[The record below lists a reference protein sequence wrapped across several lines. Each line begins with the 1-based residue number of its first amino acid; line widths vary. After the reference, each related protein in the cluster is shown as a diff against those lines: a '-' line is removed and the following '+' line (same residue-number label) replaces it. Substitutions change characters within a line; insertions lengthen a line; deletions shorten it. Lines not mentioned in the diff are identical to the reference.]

1 MRLLA
6 LSIYT
11 EEDGR
16 VLTADQLRYMPS
28 YSRITPLLA
37 VGTLDSRPLI
47 RGHPPLARVHVP
59 YVNFRGQI
67 FILMYRSY
75 I

>member
-47 RGHPPLARVHVP
+47 
-59 YVNFRGQI
+59 
-67 FILMYRSY
+67 
-75 I
+75 